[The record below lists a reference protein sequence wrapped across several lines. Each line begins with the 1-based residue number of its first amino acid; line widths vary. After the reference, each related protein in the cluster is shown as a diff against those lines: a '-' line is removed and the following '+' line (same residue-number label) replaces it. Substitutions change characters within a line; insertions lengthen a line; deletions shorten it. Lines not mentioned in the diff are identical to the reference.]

1 MNGKVKV
8 CLNAALVFCWWLCGV
23 IVMMIC
29 QGERFITASY
39 VVMQIVTT
47 IGYGDVPV
55 SHWMYWFFT
64 IYVLVGI
71 VIVANIINDFCDSLL
86 DKRVD
91 KLSASMRS
99 LQHRVRGLESDD
111 ESEHDKA
118 VSSAAFDLGAASLI
132 FFVFVLFGVIFFA
145 LLESCSCS
153 YGITSIAGCNASS
166 YDVCVSTNGAAK
178 SWADCVYMSV
188 ITLTTVGFGDVSPK
202 SWWGR
207 LIAVFW
213 MLFGVLSSA
222 NLVEAIG
229 TFIQKAFKESDKKTN
244 NRLAFDDLDHAG
256 TGRISKA
263 QFLAWMLVKEGYAK
277 RENISLFFN
286 LFDKIDGN
294 NDGKINYSTLKKHFH
309 AEDDEEEMAMLG

>member
-1 MNGKVKV
+1 
-8 CLNAALVFCWWLCGV
+8 V
-23 IVMMIC
+23 IAMMIF
-29 QGERFITASY
+29 QGETFITSSY

-71 VIVANIINDFCDSLL
+71 VIVANIINDFSDSLL
-86 DKRVD
+86 DKGVD
-91 KLSASMRS
+91 RLSSSMKS
-99 LQHRVRGLESDD
+99 LQHRVGGMDSDD
-111 ESEHDKA
+111 ENEHDKA
-118 VSSAAFDLGAASLI
+118 VTGAAFDLGAAALI
-132 FFVFVLFGVIFFA
+132 FFAFVLFGVIFYS
-145 LLESCSCS
+145 LLEYCSCS
-153 YGITSIAGCNASS
+153 YGVTSIDGCDASS
-166 YDVCVSTNGAAK
+166 YDSCVRTNGATK

-202 SWWGR
+202 STWGR

-263 QFLAWMLVKEGYAK
+263 QFLAWMLVKEGYVK
-277 RENISLFFN
+277 RENIKLFFS
-286 LFDKIDGN
+286 LFDKMDAN
-294 NDGKINYSTLKKHFH
+294 HNGKINYSTLKKHFH
-309 AEDDEEEMAMLG
+309 AEDDEDESMAMLG